1 LGAHAVAWLTNKF
14 KSALPGNL
22 VRPLDPVDRIRS
34 PLDPVDCVPE
44 QLKPV
49 DGVPQP
55 LAPADCVPEGLPVH
69 RVEVLEQLAAELP
82 AVSDALRYRDNF
94 ARLLP
99 ERIEEVAVE
108 IRSGNRPA
116 AETALLSLS
125 VGSRMVGAPRL
136 EYVVGRCLADVRSG
150 RNSDCLPALIREA
163 ERFLTHVG
171 ETFSAEAHPRGTGR
185 HRLDS

>member
-1 LGAHAVAWLTNKF
+1 MGAHAVAWLTNKF

-22 VRPLDPVDRIRS
+22 FH
-34 PLDPVDCVPE
+34 
-44 QLKPV
+44 
-49 DGVPQP
+49 P
-55 LAPADCVPEGLPVH
+55 LAPVDSVPEPMVPMDCIPEDLPVH

-82 AVSDALRYRDNF
+82 AASDALRYRDNF

-99 ERIEEVAVE
+99 QRIEEVTVE
-108 IRSGNRPA
+108 IRSGNRQA

-150 RNSDCLPALIREA
+150 RRADCLPALIREA
-163 ERFLTHVG
+163 ERFLTHLA
-171 ETFSAEAHPRGTGR
+171 ETFSAEAHPRGAGR

>member
-1 LGAHAVAWLTNKF
+1 MGAHAVAWLTNRF

-22 VRPLDPVDRIRS
+22 FH
-34 PLDPVDCVPE
+34 
-44 QLKPV
+44 
-49 DGVPQP
+49 P
-55 LAPADCVPEGLPVH
+55 LAPVDSVPEPMAPMDCIPEDLPVH

-82 AVSDALRYRDNF
+82 VASDALRYRDNF

-99 ERIEEVAVE
+99 QRIEEVTVE
-108 IRSGNRPA
+108 IRSGNRQA

-150 RNSDCLPALIREA
+150 RMAECLPALIREA
-163 ERFLTHVG
+163 EQFLTHVA